1 MAEMHGSF
9 GAFLGDKRAVLFRDN
24 LMGAA
29 LGGVVAFAC
38 VSAVAGP
45 LVVGSG
51 NEAVIEPTVTVPDE
65 TPCVVPL
72 LTGATFG
79 ADAVSYTYS
88 PPSACPG
95 PWAKVVLVMNISL
108 NKGVQYDRSGELFMG
123 GVPLWFGTTAEPRAT
138 LAPSWTFQKDVT
150 DYTAVFGTAQAG
162 FLQIAN
168 YQSNIYPSTI
178 TATATLKFYPPTAS
192 APAPVTADMVVPLPA
207 GGGIA
212 TLNTGTSTFGN
223 TLTLP
228 TNILRATL
236 DLYLQGQSGDE
247 FWYTCVPN
255 SLTDELESCGGGALR
270 EGEITVDGTPAGVA
284 PVYPW
289 IFTGGLD
296 PFLWQ
301 PIPGV
306 QTFDFTPFHADLSP
320 FAGLLSNGQPHAI
333 AASVYGDNGYFS
345 ATGALRLFLD
355 HGASTVTGGV
365 TVNTLAATPTV
376 MTTPNLST
384 SSAGVVTGTLRTSDK
399 RSFTIQGNV
408 VGSAGKTVNTL
419 QQVSTFSNT
428 QSFHIADTKYVQ
440 NIVQTTDITITTK
453 SVRAGSAASAT
464 ETLHYPLTVDI
475 TELFPANGTVTQ
487 ITSINQQF
495 LDNALQELNGAPSGQ
510 SALSNA
516 ILSTD
521 TLYLTPDYEIS
532 GNSGQSETATYL
544 RTGGGLPCF
553 KRVLGSSFNVIS
565 SVQTGC

>member
-1 MAEMHGSF
+1 VSF
-9 GAFLGDKRAVLFRDN
+9 RYN
-24 LMGAA
+24 LLAAA
-29 LGGVVAFAC
+29 LGGLAAL
-38 VSAVAGP
+38 ATMPAMAGP

-51 NEAVIEPTVTVPDE
+51 NEAVIEPSVAVPDE

-72 LTGATFG
+72 LTGAIFG
-79 ADAVSYTYS
+79 ANAVSYSYT

-95 PWAKVVLVMNISL
+95 PWAKVVLVMAISL

-123 GVPLWFGTTAEPRAT
+123 GIPLWFGTTAEPRAT

-150 DYTAVFGTAQAG
+150 DYTAVFATPQSG

-192 APAPVTADMVVPLPA
+192 APAPVTADVVIPLPS

-212 TLNTGTSTFGN
+212 TLNNGSSTFGN
-223 TLTLP
+223 TLSLP
-228 TNILRATL
+228 TNILQATL

-255 SLTDELESCGGGALR
+255 SLADELESCGGGALR
-270 EGEITVDGTPAGVA
+270 EGEVTVDGTPAGVA

-289 IFTGGLD
+289 IFTGGID

-320 FAGLLSNGQPHAI
+320 FAGLLSNGQPHTI

-355 HGASTVTGGV
+355 HAASTVTGAV
-365 TVNTLAATPTV
+365 TVNTLAASPTV
-376 MTTPNLST
+376 TTTPNLIT
-384 SSAGVVTGTLRTSDK
+384 SSVGVVTGTLRTSDK
-399 RSFTIQGNV
+399 RSFTIKGYV
-408 VGSAGKTVNTL
+408 VGAAGKTVNTL

-453 SVRAGSAASAT
+453 SANAGTTTSAI
-464 ETLHYPLTVDI
+464 ETLHYPLTLDI
-475 TELFPANGTVTQ
+475 TELFPASGSVTQ

-495 LDNALQELNGAPSGQ
+495 LDSAVQELNGSPSGQ

-516 ILSTD
+516 IQSTD
-521 TLYLTPDYEIS
+521 TLFLTPEYEIS
-532 GNSGQSETATYL
+532 GNNAQSETATYL
-544 RTGGGLPCF
+544 RTGSGLPCF
-553 KRVLGSSFNVIS
+553 KRVLGSTFNVIS